1 MVASSVLG
9 FPRIGANREVKKAV
23 EAYWAGKLSAD
34 ELTKAAA
41 EVKKTSWTSL
51 KARGVEL
58 IPSGDFSLYDH
69 VLDHSAAFNVIPK
82 RYLGHNLS
90 ALDVYFAMGR
100 GRQADGVDVPA
111 SEMKKWFDSNY
122 HFVVPEFSEDTDFK
136 LNFNKALEEYN
147 EAKALGI
154 ATRPVVLG
162 PVSFLALGKAAKD
175 AKPGFQPVS
184 LLPKLLPVYKQ
195 LLADLKAAGAE
206 WVQVDEPVL
215 VLDSAAYLE
224 KQFSSAYAELVPVSP
239 KILLATYYGRL
250 DSNLSFVAKLPVA
263 GLHIDLDRGL
273 KQLDGVVAAVKPT
286 SIVLSLGLVSGRNIW
301 KADLQAG
308 LALGQKAVSALGQE
322 RVIVATSSSLLHTPV
337 TLAAEN
343 KLTHEQRDWFSFAL
357 EKASEVSVLASALSG
372 SQDAAVAS
380 ALEANRVSIA
390 KRREFERTS
399 DDAVRKRVASATPD
413 MWERKSPFA
422 VRKEVQKQHLDL
434 PKFPTTTIGSFPQTK
449 EIRAARAK
457 LNKKEISEA
466 EYEEFIKKEIEYVV
480 RFQERIGLDLLVHG
494 EPERNDMVQYFGEQL
509 EGFVFTQNG
518 WVQSYGSRYVRP
530 PIIVSDVSRPRPMT
544 VKWSSYAQSL
554 TQKPMKGMLTGP
566 VTILNWSFP
575 RADVS
580 RELQCMQ
587 LALALRDEVIDL
599 EKAGIK
605 AVQVDEP
612 ALREGLPLRKADWDG
627 YLKWAVPSFKLATAG
642 VTDSLQT
649 HSHFCYSDF
658 DDIFPSIQALDADV
672 ISIEASKS
680 DMKLLKTFKQYGY
693 SNQIG
698 PGVYDIHSPR
708 VPGEQEIKDR
718 IAAMLEI
725 LSDDLLFVN
734 PDCGLKT
741 RGWKETEASLV
752 NLVNA
757 ARWARKTY
765 A

>member
-343 KLTHEQRDWFSFAL
+343 KLTHEQKDWFSFAL